1 MNSFIK
7 TISSVFTVFGLFMA
21 GLVVYVA
28 VEDAMQRHSTASAS
42 TTSSDATV
50 DEFLAITPRSECPA
64 ILGDSAELKK
74 QIEQS
79 FVASFEARGTTLN
92 ADQRQI
98 IKHVIVP
105 RLQELTVRSVDKAA
119 AQGITDDKGVTRVI
133 LDDVMV
139 NSPRYAKAMALIL
152 LRHKDVADTDVDAVT
167 VKEIFLVP
175 SESDEVA
182 AR

>member
-1 MNSFIK
+1 MNAFFKSLK
-7 TISSVFTVFGLFMA
+7 SVFTVFGLFMA

-28 VEDAMQRHSTASAS
+28 VEDAMKRHSTASAA
-42 TTSSDATV
+42 TTAPDATV
-50 DEFLAITPRSECPA
+50 AEFLAITPRSECPA

-74 QIEQS
+74 QIEQG

-98 IKHVIVP
+98 VKHVIVP

-119 AQGITDDKGVTRVI
+119 AQGITDDEGVTRVI

-139 NSPRYAKAMALIL
+139 NSPRYAKAMASIL
-152 LRHKDVADTDVDAVT
+152 LRHSVT
-167 VKEIFLVP
+167 NDEI
-175 SESDEVA
+175 A